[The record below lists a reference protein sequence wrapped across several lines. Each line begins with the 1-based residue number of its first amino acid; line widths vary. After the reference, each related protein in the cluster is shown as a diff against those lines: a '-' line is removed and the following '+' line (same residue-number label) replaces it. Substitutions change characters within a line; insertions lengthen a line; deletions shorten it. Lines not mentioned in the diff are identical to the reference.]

1 MRGFRFVFGLER
13 REEKHKMGNRRKRY
27 WIIMLIIILIL
38 GGAFFI
44 YRLVDQNGSNQ
55 KFRFAKVERGD
66 IAFVVTATGTI
77 NPVITVLV
85 GSQVSGTIKAL
96 YADYNSRVKE
106 GQVIAQI
113 DPAIF
118 EAQVEQGKASVLN
131 AQANLLNAQA
141 NLETARANLLKA
153 EVAVS
158 DTKRTL
164 DRNRPLLERSV
175 IAQAT
180 LDTAQA
186 NYDTAVAQRDVVKT
200 QVESAKFQVESS
212 KAQVEQA
219 KASLKVAETNLRYT
233 TIRSPV
239 NGTVIARNV
248 DVGQTV
254 AASLQAPTLFTIAK
268 DLTQMQVD
276 TNVSEADIGRIAVGQ
291 QAIFTV
297 DAYPEKTFRGKVS
310 EIRNAPITV
319 QNVVTYDVVI
329 QVENK
334 ELKLKPGMTANV
346 TIQIEH
352 REGVLKIPNS
362 ALRFRPE
369 FAKGVLGDGIGKK
382 NEGSQKREATADRSI
397 SEQQQGRIL
406 VERLTEGLNLSPDQ
420 QSKVEMILKSSR
432 QEIQEIREKSKPEEV
447 GKKIQSLLRQKII
460 GILTEEQKRKY
471 MELIQSSSSEGQRKL
486 GRIWVLSR
494 EGKPI
499 SISIAL
505 GINDGT
511 FSEVIS
517 GDLREGTEVIVEEI
531 SVKKVQGGISSP
543 FTGTPRK

>member
-1 MRGFRFVFGLER
+1 LRESRFVFGLGR
-13 REEKHKMGNRRKRY
+13 RGRESEMDKQKKKYLMG
-27 WIIMLIIILIL
+27 IVIIILIIAVGL
-38 GGAFFI
+38 FI
-44 YRLVDQNGSNQ
+44 YQWIGKSGSNQ
-55 KFRFAKVERGD
+55 KFRLAKVERGD

-96 YADYNSRVKE
+96 YADYNSVVKE

-113 DPAIF
+113 DPALF
-118 EAQVEQGKASVLN
+118 DAQVEQGRASVLN
-131 AQANLLNAQA
+131 AQANLIKAKSDLENAKA
-141 NLETARANLLKA
+141 NLVKA
-153 EVAVS
+153 EVAVV

-164 DRNRPLLERSV
+164 DRNLPLVEKKV

-180 LDTAQA
+180 MDTAQT
-186 NYDTAVAQRDVVKT
+186 NYDTAVAQRDIAKAQLESAKS
-200 QVESAKFQVESS
+200 QVESA

-276 TNVSEADIGRIAVGQ
+276 TNVSEADVGRVEVGQ
-291 QAIFTV
+291 EAIFTV
-297 DAYPEKTFRGKVS
+297 DAYPERTFRGKVS

-334 ELKLKPGMTANV
+334 DLKLKPGMTANV
-346 TIQIEH
+346 SIQIEH
-352 REGVLKIPNS
+352 REGVLKIPNA

-369 FAKGVLGDGIGKK
+369 FAKASLNDGVGKK
-382 NEGSQKREATADRSI
+382 SEGSQKREATAEKGTSG
-397 SEQQQGRIL
+397 QQGRIL
-406 VERLTEGLNLSPDQ
+406 VERLTEGLNLTQEQ
-420 QSKVEMILKSSR
+420 QAKVEMILKSSR
-432 QEIQEIREKSKPEEV
+432 EEIQEIREKLKPEEA
-447 GKKIQSLLRQKII
+447 GKKIQSLLRPKIM
-460 GILTEEQKRKY
+460 GVLTEEQRRKY
-471 MELIQSSSSEGQRKL
+471 MEWVQSSSREEQKKP
-486 GRIWVLSR
+486 GRVWVLSPQ
-494 EGKPI
+494 GKPI
-499 SISIAL
+499 PISVFL
-505 GINDGT
+505 GITDGT
-511 FSEVIS
+511 FSEVKS
-517 GDLREGTEVIVEEI
+517 GDLREGMEVIIEEL
-531 SVKKVQGGISSP
+531 SAKKAQSGTSSP
-543 FTGTPRK
+543 FMGTPRR